1 MSRCILLR
9 LALAV
14 VLVATLFSA
23 AALAQSQDTE
33 SVAEAARRAR
43 QQKKTTAKPAKV
55 VTDDDIKPA
64 TPASAESAPAQAS
77 SAAGAS
83 TDAAAP
89 ANSGS
94 AAAPGSKDEKAAK
107 ELAELKAMIK
117 ETQSDID
124 LLQRKHAL
132 EQDSFFSNPD
142 YSRDTGGKA
151 KLDGL
156 KQQVSDKQLD
166 LEKLKARLLDLEA
179 ALDTSAG
186 TPHKP

>member
-9 LALAV
+9 QLFPV
-14 VLVATLFSA
+14 VLAATLFSA
-23 AALAQSQDTE
+23 AAVAQSQDTE

-43 QQKKTTAKPAKV
+43 AQKKTAAKPAKV

-64 TPASAESAPAQAS
+64 TPASSESLPAPAP

-83 TDAAAP
+83 SDAQAP
-89 ANSGS
+89 ANAGS
-94 AAAPGSKDEKAAK
+94 AATPGTKDEKAAK

-124 LLQRKHAL
+124 LLQRKQSL

-142 YSRDTGGKA
+142 YSRDNGGKA
-151 KLDGL
+151 KLDAL
-156 KQQVSDKQLD
+156 KQQVSDKQVD
-166 LEKLKARLLDLEA
+166 LEKLKAHLLDLQA
-179 ALDTSAG
+179 ALDST
-186 TPHKP
+186 TPPKP